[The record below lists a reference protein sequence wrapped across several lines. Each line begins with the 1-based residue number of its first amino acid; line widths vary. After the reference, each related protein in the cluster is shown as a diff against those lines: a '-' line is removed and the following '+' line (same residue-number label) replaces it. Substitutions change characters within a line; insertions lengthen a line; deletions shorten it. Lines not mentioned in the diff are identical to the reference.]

1 MSIIRYTLK
10 SLIKFTKV
18 NNSLFNVDYDDEA
31 VYKELDKVSEMIGEL
46 SKYSES
52 VNNILAEE
60 LLKRVIADLFL
71 EEFGSRYTED
81 EKIVNIE
88 HLSKKTNTKLFFTIS
103 FLEGKQWGSGYIYSL
118 RDGSLI

>member
-1 MSIIRYTLK
+1 MNIIRYNLQ
-10 SLIKFTKV
+10 SLIKFNKV
-18 NNSLFNVDYDDEA
+18 NNSLFNVDYDDEL
-31 VYKELDKVSEMIGEL
+31 VYKELDKVSEMLGAMD
-46 SKYSES
+46 KYSES

-60 LLKRVIADLFL
+60 MLKRVVTDLFI

-103 FLEGKQWGSGYIYSL
+103 FLEGKEWGAGYIYSL
-118 RDGSLI
+118 RDGSIN

>member
-1 MSIIRYTLK
+1 MNINRFNLQN
-10 SLIKFTKV
+10 LIKFNKV
-18 NNSLFNVDYDDEA
+18 NNSLFNVEYDDEL
-31 VYKELDKVSEMIGEL
+31 VYKELDKISELIGTQD
-46 SKYSES
+46 KYSES

-60 LLKRVIADLFL
+60 LLKRTVADLFI

-103 FLEGKQWGSGYIYSL
+103 YLEGKEWGSGYIYSL
-118 RDGSLI
+118 RDGNII